1 MSLTAAL
8 RDLNKLNTFVRV
20 GERLSF
26 TKAAADL
33 RTTPSVVSKHMKE
46 LEAALGFSLLNRSTH
61 GIVLTDA
68 GEGLFQSCLQMLSKI
83 DGYVVEARNLQKGPV
98 GTLRVQAAS
107 DYARH
112 VLAPADLG
120 IREPASRPAHSSLC
134 GDRRQQCADDGF
146 DVIVGGSKP
155 SLPGLL
161 DRDLGA
167 VRMSS
172 ARRRTISSAPAARK
186 SRRSCA
192 STIAS

>member
-68 GEGLFQSCLQMLSKI
+68 GDGLFQSCLQMLSKL

-98 GTLRVQAAS
+98 GTLRVQAPS
-107 DYARH
+107 DYARC
-112 VLAPADLG
+112 VLAP
-120 IREPASRPAHSSLC
+120 
-134 GDRRQQCADDGF
+134 
-146 DVIVGGSKP
+146 VISEFAGRH
-155 SLPGLL
+155 PGLRIHL
-161 DRDLGA
+161 FVATDNA
-167 VRMSS
+167 VRWTMDLMSSSPARNRRCPALSIATSARCRTLS
-172 ARRRTISSAPAARK
+172 ARRRPISNASAGRK

-192 STIAS
+192 STIVS